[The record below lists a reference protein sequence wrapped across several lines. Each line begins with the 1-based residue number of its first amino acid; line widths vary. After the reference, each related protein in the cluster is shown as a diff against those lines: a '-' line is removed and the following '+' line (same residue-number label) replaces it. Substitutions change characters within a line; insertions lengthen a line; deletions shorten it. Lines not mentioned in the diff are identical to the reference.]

1 MSDEFRK
8 IDTGVDAKDTA
19 EAAGTKAKDGAATS
33 RRKFLGTAGVA
44 VAAATT
50 GTVAM
55 PNVSRAQTTT
65 LRFQSTWPARDIFHE
80 FATDYA
86 NTVNRLSGGRL
97 RLEVLPAGAVVGALQ
112 LQDAIIAGALD
123 GGHGVAAYWFGKNAA
138 FSLFGTPPAY
148 GWRANQMLGWM
159 KYGGG
164 KELYNELVQDV
175 LKLDLVGF
183 LYGPMPSQPL
193 GWFRKPING
202 PDDMKNMKYRTVGL
216 AADLKREMGV
226 AVTIMGG
233 PDIVPALD
241 RGLLDGA
248 EFNNPS
254 SDRALGFQDVAK
266 NYVLGS
272 YHQACECF
280 EVIFNRR
287 RFNSLP
293 QELQAVLEV
302 SAEAASADM
311 AWKAMDRY
319 SKDLQALKDAGVT
332 VTRTPESVLQAQ
344 LAAWD
349 RVIENRSKDAFF
361 KKVLDSQRAWAQRV
375 VGFDLEFEAPQ
386 QMAYDHFFKS

>member
-1 MSDEFRK
+1 MSNKIVQDES
-8 IDTGVDAKDTA
+8 VQVTA
-19 EAAGTKAKDGAATS
+19 EASGTAAEPASAS
-33 RRKFLGTAGVA
+33 RRKFLGTAGVGAAA
-44 VAAATT
+44 VAV

-86 NTVNRLSGGRL
+86 NTVNKLSGGRL
-97 RLEVLPAGAVVGALQ
+97 KLEVLPAGAVVGALQ

-123 GGHGVAAYWFGKNAA
+123 GGHGVAAYWFGKHGA

-148 GWRANQMLGWM
+148 GWRANQMLGWI

-164 KELYNELVQDV
+164 KELYNELLQDV

-183 LYGPMPSQPL
+183 LYGPMPAQPL
-193 GWFRKPING
+193 GWFRKEIKSA
-202 PDDMKNMKYRTVGL
+202 DDLKGMKYRTVGL
-216 AADLKREMGV
+216 AADLYKEMGV

-272 YHQACECF
+272 YHQSCESF
-280 EVIFNRR
+280 EVIFNRTK
-287 RFNSLP
+287 FNGLP
-293 QELQAVLEV
+293 KELQAVLETG
-302 SAEAASADM
+302 AEAASADM

-319 SKDLQALKDAGVT
+319 SKDLQALKDAGVK
-332 VTRTPESVLQAQ
+332 VTKTPENVLQAQ
-344 LAAWD
+344 LQAWD
-349 RVIENRSKDAFF
+349 KVIENRSKDPFF

-375 VGFDLEFEAPQ
+375 VGFELEYEAPQ
-386 QMAYDHFFKS
+386 EMAYNHFFKNS